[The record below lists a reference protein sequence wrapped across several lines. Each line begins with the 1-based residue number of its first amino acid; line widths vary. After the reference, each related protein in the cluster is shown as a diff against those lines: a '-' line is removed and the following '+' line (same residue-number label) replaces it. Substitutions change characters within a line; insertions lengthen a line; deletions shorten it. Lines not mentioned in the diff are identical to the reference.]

1 MTQFSLVKVFALV
14 STLAFVPTVSAMGP
28 FGEEGDM
35 ESKLGFLSWKL
46 DLTPDQQIQIAA
58 ELEMVEQ
65 QMSVEREYLA
75 ALKSELRALQSDFDP
90 SLAAEL
96 AADIGDSTANLVLN
110 LATSKAA
117 IYQLLDEDQ
126 RAELEEL
133 IALRDEMRGP
143 GHRRHG
149 RELDSALDS

>member
-1 MTQFSLVKVFALV
+1 MTKFSLVKVIALAG
-14 STLAFVPTVSAMGP
+14 TLAFVPTVSAMGP
-28 FGEEGDM
+28 FGESGDIDN
-35 ESKLGFLSWKL
+35 KLGFLSWKL
-46 DLTPDQQIQIAA
+46 DLTPDQQYQIAA

-65 QMSVEREYLA
+65 QMSAEHEQLA
-75 ALKSELRALQSDFDP
+75 ALKSELRALQSNFDP

-126 RAELEEL
+126 RAELEEI
-133 IALRDEMRGP
+133 IALRDEMRSP
-143 GHRRHG
+143 GRRRHG
-149 RELDSALDS
+149 RQLDSVLDS

>member
-1 MTQFSLVKVFALV
+1 MVKFSLVKVFVLA

-28 FGEEGDM
+28 FGEGGAM
-35 ESKLGFLSWKL
+35 ENKLGFLSWKL

-65 QMSVEREYLA
+65 QMSAEREYLA
-75 ALKSELRALQSDFDP
+75 ALKSELRALQSDFDA

-96 AADIGDSTANLVLN
+96 AADIGDATANLVLN

-133 IALRDEMRGP
+133 IVLRDEMRSP
-143 GHRRHG
+143 GHRGHG
-149 RELDSALDS
+149 RELDSVLDS